1 MCFETH
7 HYLQNKFCL
16 RKNYNLLL
24 LDYLA
29 FFLTSKLFFWT
40 FQALL
45 TLVSLLS
52 KSILLT
58 KSACF
63 NLAVTFSAINL
74 LNFWAVIY
82 LAWSSIFFSKMC
94 SSVFICNFYWF
105 MWNKAVASGIFSCK
119 WFTFVFS
126 VLNSVFL
133 TTSLSTTSLNFFKST
148 GSVFNLPTSRS
159 YTFAF
164 KLNKL
169 VETLTSY

>member
-94 SSVFICNFYWF
+94 SSVFIC
-105 MWNKAVASGIFSCK
+105 ASIDLCETKQLHQES
-119 WFTFVFS
+119 
-126 VLNSVFL
+126 FL
-133 TTSLSTTSLNFFKST
+133 VNDLLLSLVCWILCF
-148 GSVFNLPTSRS
+148 
-159 YTFAF
+159 
-164 KLNKL
+164 
-169 VETLTSY
+169 